1 MFRRRNRRRR
11 DAPRIELPTI
21 PWWSLLSVLGA
32 VLVVGGL
39 GLLGLWAMDRPIE
52 KVVVNAAFQRV
63 TADQLEAILRPHVG
77 EGFVSIDLHDIQE
90 QLAGVPWVARAR
102 VSRRWPG
109 TLEVTITE
117 EIPAARW
124 GRAGLLNA
132 RGRLFVSE
140 ATHIPRGLP
149 RLEGPEGSE
158 QRVAR
163 RFVKI
168 QEQLVQRGLTA
179 NGLRLDERGAWT
191 FRLSNGIEVRL
202 GSEAVDERQA
212 MFFRALDRVVAARAE
227 EVDYVDMR
235 YANGFTVGWKV
246 GDSAKAA
253 ADSGDGPNV

>member
-1 MFRRRNRRRR
+1 MLRRRNRRRR
-11 DAPRIELPTI
+11 EAPRIELPSI
-21 PWWSLLSVLGA
+21 PWWLLLNLLGA
-32 VLVVGGL
+32 VVAVSGL
-39 GLLGLWAMDRPIE
+39 GLLGLWVMDRPIE

-77 EGFVSIDLHDIQE
+77 EGFVSIGLRDIQH

-124 GRAGLLNA
+124 GRAGLLNG

-149 RLEGPEGSE
+149 QLDGPQGQER
-158 QRVAR
+158 RVAR
-163 RFVKI
+163 RFVAI

-179 NGLRLDERGAWT
+179 TALRLDERGAWR

-212 MFFRALDRVVAARAE
+212 LFFRALDRVVAARAE

-235 YANGFTVGWKV
+235 YANGFTVGWKAV
-246 GDSAKAA
+246 DKANAA
-253 ADSGDGPNV
+253 AGTGGEPNV